1 VKRHFAGCLSALLAI
16 TIASIS
22 ATAQTTEVSQIGIL
36 DIRLLL
42 TKSAAAKDIRLQTK
56 RIMNKY
62 QQDVSRRESVLR
74 KDQLGLLEQRSVLS
88 DEAFVKRRRQFEIR
102 ARKEQQE
109 VRTRK
114 LAIERA
120 HRNAENNIKTAILKI
135 AMGVA
140 IDKKI
145 NIVMAKS
152 AVLLSLKSLEITA
165 ETMKRLNKQLPKVAV
180 EVAKKN

>member
-1 VKRHFAGCLSALLAI
+1 MKRHFAGCLSALLAI
-16 TIASIS
+16 MIASLS
-22 ATAQTTEVSQIGIL
+22 AIAQTTQVSQIGVL
-36 DIRLLL
+36 DVRLLI
-42 TKSAAAKDIRLQTK
+42 TKSAAAKDIRFQIK

-62 QQDVSRRESVLR
+62 QQDVSRRESILR

-88 DEAFVKRRRQFEIR
+88 DEAFAKRRRQFEIR

-114 LAIERA
+114 VAIERA
-120 HRNAENNIKTAILKI
+120 HINAENKIKNAFLKI
-135 AMGVA
+135 AMNVA
-140 IDKKI
+140 IEKKI

-152 AVLLSLKSLEITA
+152 AVLLSLKNLEITA

-180 EVAKKN
+180 EAAKKN

>member
-1 VKRHFAGCLSALLAI
+1 MKRLLAGCLSALLVI
-16 TIASIS
+16 MTASVS
-22 ATAQTTEVSQIGIL
+22 ATAQTTPVSQIGIL

-56 RIMNKY
+56 RIMNEY

-88 DEAFVKRRRQFEIR
+88 DEAFAKRRRQFEIR

-120 HRNAENNIKTAILKI
+120 HRNAENKIKNAFLKI
-135 AMGVA
+135 AMNVA
-140 IDKKI
+140 IEKNI
-145 NIVMAKS
+145 NIVMAKT
-152 AVLLSLKSLEITA
+152 AVLLSLKNLEITA
-165 ETMKRLNKQLPKVAV
+165 ETMKRLDKQLPKVAV
-180 EVAKKN
+180 EAAKKN